1 MISMMD
7 QHVLDAVA
15 HSLEFEVFSIS
26 SATGRDV
33 VHGIRWSTLQ
43 RITGLSDY
51 ALEEST
57 GRLLAVGLIDCG
69 GTPYSIFGWRLGRRS
84 SAFFW
89 ATNEARRVI
98 AERDRRI
105 EEGDTG
111 SNVVKLFLLASTI
124 SLGGAPYLQAFL

>member
-1 MISMMD
+1 MD

-15 HSLEFEVFSIS
+15 HSLEFEIFSIS

-33 VHGIRWSTLQ
+33 VHGIRWNTLQ
-43 RITGLSDY
+43 RITGLADY
-51 ALEEST
+51 ALQEST
-57 GRLLAVGLIDCG
+57 CRLLAAGLIDCG
-69 GTPYSIFGWRLGRRS
+69 GTPYSLFGWRLGRRS

-105 EEGDTG
+105 EEGG
-111 SNVVKLFLLASTI
+111 IEGRVVELLLLAGAM
-124 SLGGAPYLQAFL
+124 SLGGASHLQAFL